1 MDVLSEVLSAIRL
14 QGALFFNAEFSA
26 PWWLSSS
33 GAAGIAP
40 YLPSKDVRLIMFH
53 FLTEGRAY
61 ASLTSGEQIELSA
74 GDIVVFPGGNPHLI
88 GNGFPKRPVDSF
100 RRFAK
105 NVKDGLKAVRFGGG
119 GEITKFVCGYMACD
133 PQLCDVLLAGLPQ
146 MLKVPVASGPSG
158 EWIENS
164 IRFSVGASSEADAG
178 TSLVVGKLSEVLFV
192 ETLRR
197 YIGMLPEQETGWLA
211 GVRDPNL
218 AKALALLHRDPAQ
231 LWTVPALAK
240 KVGLSR
246 TRLAERFRHF
256 LGMSPITY
264 LTDWR
269 MRLGADALRR
279 TDKSVLDIALS
290 VGYSS
295 EAAFNRAF
303 KRVYKTPPAQF
314 RRADRPDQIAP
325 RKVRHAEPFSSRSK
339 AFLERA

>member
-1 MDVLSEVLSAIRL
+1 MDVLSEVLSSIRL

-40 YLPSKDVRLIMFH
+40 FLPSKDAHLIMFH

-61 ASLTSGEQIELSA
+61 ASLEGGKQIELSA
-74 GDIVVFPGGNPHLI
+74 GDIVVFPGGDPHLI
-88 GNGFPKRPVDSF
+88 GNGSPQRPVDSF
-100 RRFAK
+100 RTFAK
-105 NVKDGLKAVRFGGG
+105 NVEDGLKVVRFGGG
-119 GEITKFVCGYMACD
+119 GEITRFVCGYMACD
-133 PQLCDVLLAGLPQ
+133 PRLCDVLLAGLPRI
-146 MLKVPVASGPSG
+146 LKVPVASGPSG

-164 IRFSVGASSEADAG
+164 IRFSVGASSEAGAG
-178 TSLVVGKLSEVLFV
+178 SSLVVGKLSEVLFV

-197 YIGMLPEQETGWLA
+197 YMSMLPEQETGWLA

-218 AKALALLHRDPAQ
+218 ARALALLHRNPARQ
-231 LWTVPALAK
+231 WTVTGLAK
-240 KVGLSR
+240 EVGLSR

-256 LGMSPITY
+256 LRMSPIAY

-269 MRLGADALRR
+269 MRLGAEALQR
-279 TDKSVLDIALS
+279 TEKSVLEVALD

-303 KRVYKTPPAQF
+303 KRTYETPPAQF
-314 RRADRPDQIAP
+314 RRTGEPIKSLARRFGMPD
-325 RKVRHAEPFSSRSK
+325 
-339 AFLERA
+339 

>member
-26 PWWLSSS
+26 PWCLSSS

-40 YLPSKDVRLIMFH
+40 HLPSTDVHLIMFH

-61 ASLTSGEQIELSA
+61 ASLEDGKKVELVQ
-74 GDIVVFPGGNPHLI
+74 GDIVVFPGGDSHLI
-88 GNGFPKRPVDSF
+88 GNGSPQRPVDSF
-100 RRFAK
+100 RTFAK
-105 NVKDGLKAVRFGGG
+105 NVEEGLKVVRFGGG

-133 PQLCDVLLAGLPQ
+133 QRLCQVLLAGLPR

-192 ETLRR
+192 ETLRC
-197 YIGMLPEQETGWLA
+197 YMNLLPEQEIGWLA
-211 GVRDPNL
+211 GARDRNL
-218 AKALALLHRDPAQ
+218 ARALSLLHRNPARP
-231 LWTVPALAK
+231 WTVAGLAK
-240 KVGLSR
+240 EVGLSR
-246 TRLAERFRHF
+246 ARLAERFRRF

-269 MRLGADALRR
+269 MRLGAEALQR
-279 TDKSVLDIALS
+279 TEKSVLEVALD
-290 VGYSS
+290 VGYGS

-303 KRVYKTPPAQF
+303 KRAYKAPPAQF
-314 RRADRPDQIAP
+314 RRTDRPDQILA
-325 RKVRHAEPFSSRSK
+325 RKSGTSDRDGSSKRMKTAS
-339 AFLERA
+339 

>member
-26 PWWLSSS
+26 PWCLSSS

-40 YLPSKDVRLIMFH
+40 YLPSADAHLIMFH

-61 ASLTSGEQIELSA
+61 ASLEEGNRVELSA
-74 GDIVVFPGGNPHLI
+74 GDIVVFPGGDPHLI
-88 GNGFPKRPVDSF
+88 GNGSPQSPVDSF
-100 RRFAK
+100 KAFAK

-119 GEITKFVCGYMACD
+119 GETTKFVCGYMACD
-133 PQLCDVLLAGLPQ
+133 PQLCDVLLAGLPRI
-146 MLKVPVASGPSG
+146 LKVPVASGPSG

-164 IRFSVGASSEADAG
+164 IRFSVGASSGADVG
-178 TSLVVGKLSEVLFV
+178 TSIVVGKLSEVLFV

-197 YIGMLPEQETGWLA
+197 YMSMLPEQETGWLA

-218 AKALALLHRDPAQ
+218 ARALALLHRDPARQ
-231 LWTVPALAK
+231 WTVDALAK
-240 KVGLSR
+240 QVGLSR
-246 TRLAERFRHF
+246 ARLAERFRHF
-256 LGMSPITY
+256 LGMSPIAY

-269 MRLGADALRR
+269 MRLGSEALQR
-279 TDKSVLDIALS
+279 TEKSVLEVALD

-303 KRVYKTPPAQF
+303 KRAYNTPPAQF
-314 RRADRPDQIAP
+314 RRGGKPIKMP
-325 RKVRHAEPFSSRSK
+325 RRLPSTPG
-339 AFLERA
+339 

>member
-26 PWWLSSS
+26 PWCLSSS

-40 YLPSKDVRLIMFH
+40 FLRSTDAHLIMFH

-61 ASLTSGEQIELSA
+61 ASLEDGKQIELGA
-74 GDIVVFPGGNPHLI
+74 GDIVVFPGGDPHLI
-88 GNGFPKRPVDSF
+88 GNGSPQRPVDSF
-100 RRFAK
+100 RTFAK
-105 NVKDGLKAVRFGGG
+105 NVKDGLKIVRFGGG

-133 PQLCDVLLAGLPQ
+133 PQLCGVLLAGLPRI
-146 MLKVPVASGPSG
+146 LKVPVASGPSG

-164 IRFSVGASSEADAG
+164 IRFSVGASGEADAG
-178 TSLVVGKLSEVLFV
+178 ASLVVGKLSEVLFV

-197 YIGMLPEQETGWLA
+197 YMSMLPEQETGWLA

-218 AKALALLHRDPAQ
+218 ARALSLLHRDPARQ
-231 LWTVPALAK
+231 WTVAGLAK
-240 KVGLSR
+240 SVGLSR
-246 TRLAERFRHF
+246 ARLAERFRHF
-256 LGMSPITY
+256 LGMSPIAY

-269 MRLGADALRR
+269 MRLGAEALQR
-279 TDKSVLDIALS
+279 TEKSVLEVALD

-303 KRVYKTPPAQF
+303 KRTYEKPPAQF
-314 RRADRPDQIAP
+314 RRHGKPIQSLPRRSGMPD
-325 RKVRHAEPFSSRSK
+325 
-339 AFLERA
+339 